1 MSYFQAL
8 EYTFSVTAPV
18 FIIVFIG
25 LWLKTAKKISPDF
38 IQDASSLVF
47 TVCLPVLIFLS
58 IQNHSI
64 DWSKQFSF
72 IVFCMGAAL
81 VCFVLFWFL
90 SGFWVAHED
99 RGVAVQGAFRSNL
112 GIIGLAL
119 CAKGFGESGLALGA
133 VILSV
138 VTPVFNV
145 LSVYALNK
153 SLHKGRS
160 LSLFKT
166 FSDVIKNPLII
177 AIALGAV
184 FSAAGFELPVV
195 MHDAGTYLA
204 QMTLP
209 LALISIGGALSLTE
223 LRRSSQLSL
232 QVVCAK
238 LIIVP
243 IIVTF
248 FAYFYGFRGVE
259 LGCIMLMFASPTATA
274 SFIMVRAMGGN
285 YALASNIIVISTLCS
300 ALSISILLYLAK
312 VLEWI

>member
-18 FIIVFIG
+18 FVIVFIG
-25 LWLKTAKKISPDF
+25 LWLKTGKRISEEF

-47 TVCLPVLIFLS
+47 NICLPVLIFLS
-58 IQNHSI
+58 IQGNSI
-64 DWSKQFSF
+64 NWGEQFSF
-72 IVFCMGAAL
+72 IVFCMCAAL
-81 VCFVLFWFL
+81 ACFVLFWFL
-90 SGFWVAHED
+90 SGFLVQHKD
-99 RGVAVQGAFRSNL
+99 RGVVVQGAFRSNL

-119 CAKGFGESGLALGA
+119 CAKGFGGAGLALGA

-153 SLHKGRS
+153 SLHEDRS
-160 LSLFKT
+160 LPMLKT
-166 FSDVIKNPLII
+166 FLDVVRNPLII
-177 AIALGAV
+177 AIVLGAG
-184 FSAAGFELPVV
+184 FSSLGFELPDV
-195 MHDAGTYLA
+195 MFDAGTYLA

-223 LRRSSQLSL
+223 LRRSSRLSV

-238 LIIVP
+238 LILVP
-243 IIVTF
+243 VVVTS
-248 FAYFYGFRGVE
+248 FAYIYGFRGAE